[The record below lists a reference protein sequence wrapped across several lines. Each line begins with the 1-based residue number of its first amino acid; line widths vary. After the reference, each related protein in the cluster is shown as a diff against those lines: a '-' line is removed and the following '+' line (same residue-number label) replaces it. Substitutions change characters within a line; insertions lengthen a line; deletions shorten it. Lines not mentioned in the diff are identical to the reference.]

1 MRDSMIF
8 EVFEGQNDL
17 KHLRLERLIVLLAP
31 RLRLAP
37 FRGPESEEI
46 HLKVLRHKEEAVCK
60 EKRREKENERTDQRS
75 RERESAR
82 ECDKG

>member
-1 MRDSMIF
+1 MGHEIAMRDSMIF

-37 FRGPESEEI
+37 FRSPEAEEI
-46 HLKVLRHKEEAVCK
+46 HLKVLRHKEEAVCRRGDERK
-60 EKRREKENERTDQRS
+60 GKREPIRDQ
-75 RERESAR
+75 ESVR
-82 ECDKG
+82 V